1 MFPFFTDDDI
11 GLWAPLFD
19 AMIAAAELDDA
30 MAKAAKLPTSHH
42 NPTVSSSQPKPPKQ
56 DKPARVRAEKPLTV
70 RNVVFKGRDTIVYW
84 GDGTKTVATRSKA
97 EPFDAEKGIMA
108 ATLKKYINDDT
119 SLNDFLRYWV
129 KHGKRF
135 PEKRT
140 KDIF

>member
-1 MFPFFTDDDI
+1 MFPFFADDDI
-11 GLWAPLFD
+11 GLLESLFD
-19 AMIAAAELDDA
+19 AMIATAELDDA
-30 MAKAAKLPTSHH
+30 MAKVAKLTTSHH
-42 NPTVSSSQPKPPKQ
+42 NQTAKPPKQ
-56 DKPARVRAEKPLTV
+56 AKPARVRAEKPLAV